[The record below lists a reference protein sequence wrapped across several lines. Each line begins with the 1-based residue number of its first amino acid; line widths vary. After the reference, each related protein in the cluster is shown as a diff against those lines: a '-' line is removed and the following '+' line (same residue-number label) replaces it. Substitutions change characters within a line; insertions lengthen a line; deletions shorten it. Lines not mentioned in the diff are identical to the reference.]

1 MKIATELIR
10 MLIFYEDYDTN
21 KDAYANT
28 LYCSSET
35 NGKIIGI
42 IITNI
47 KKCINMLKKIDVS
60 IWVSIIKNLN
70 ENIKSISD
78 KYSMTNLEEFNL

>member
-35 NGKIIGI
+35 NGKIIS
-42 IITNI
+42 
-47 KKCINMLKKIDVS
+47 INCNNCV
-60 IWVSIIKNLN
+60 KNT
-70 ENIKSISD
+70 IHKFCYRD
-78 KYSMTNLEEFNL
+78 